1 MWEMYL
7 KHNWDFFPVGDCFH
21 AQEERSGAV
30 GVVAGVGLTHPQR
43 RLKPT
48 SPQQSP
54 SLNRRTS

>member
-30 GVVAGVGLTHPQR
+30 GVAGAGLTHPQR
-43 RLKPT
+43 RLMT
-48 SPQQSP
+48 SSPQHSP
-54 SLNRRTS
+54 SVNRRTN